1 MPGAADA
8 YEHVGA
14 CFLNECDTAPRLTAT
29 GARTVVPGLDG
40 TRRPLHDPAGLE
52 RLFKSLLAAAN
63 DDSKSLKHHK
73 DVLKRS
79 TALGALT
86 TLASVFRSTV
96 LNKQSSSRRND
107 PPDGTATREVPE
119 EARRRQLI
127 EVTIDSLA
135 EVGYVGSTLAQ
146 IAQRAGVSPGLVAH
160 YFDDKD
166 GLLEATFRTLA
177 RGIGERMR
185 ERLRRA
191 RTPRGRVQAV
201 IDTNLAPE
209 EFDQRTGTAWL
220 AFWGQVLH
228 VKGLKRVQTVYQR
241 RMLSN
246 LRHALRRLVP
256 AGEAHSLAAMIAAM
270 IDGVWLRAA
279 LSRWQEADS
288 ESARA
293 MLTDFVD
300 SRLQRSPRAAA
311 ALPAATTGE
320 AALAPARVGSPGRS
334 SFRTINPATGEVL
347 AQIAIDG
354 PAEVAAAVA
363 RASAAQKEWASLPG
377 VVRGRILRRAADIL
391 RARNLELAVLET
403 RDTGK
408 PIQETSAVDVI
419 SGADCLEYYAGLAA
433 TLAGEHL
440 DLGPQAFGYT
450 RREPLGV
457 VCGIG
462 AWNYPLQIACW
473 KAAPALACGNAM
485 IFKPAELTPLTAM
498 RLRDVLAEAGLPQG
512 VFQIVQGMADTGRL
526 LTAHPD
532 IRKVSLTG
540 EVGTGKAVMADS
552 AGSLKQVTLE
562 LGGKSPLIIFDDA
575 VLENAVAGA
584 LLGNFYS
591 AGEVCSNGTRVFV
604 QRAIKAAFLER
615 LAARVGAMRI
625 GDPMDPMTQVGTLIS
640 EDHMTKVLT
649 YIARGKAEGARLLTG
664 GHRVSSGDLAN
675 GFFVAPTV
683 FDECHDDMTIVREE
697 IFGPVMSVLEFEDEE
712 EVIARANATQFGLAA
727 GVFTNDL
734 TRAHRVIARLQAGT
748 CWINHYNVTP
758 IELPFGGV
766 KLSGL
771 GRENGRA
778 ALEHY
783 TQLKSVYV
791 AMGDVEAPY

>member
-1 MPGAADA
+1 M
-8 YEHVGA
+8 
-14 CFLNECDTAPRLTAT
+14 
-29 GARTVVPGLDG
+29 
-40 TRRPLHDPAGLE
+40 
-52 RLFKSLLAAAN
+52 
-63 DDSKSLKHHK
+63 
-73 DVLKRS
+73 
-79 TALGALT
+79 
-86 TLASVFRSTV
+86 
-96 LNKQSSSRRND
+96 NKQSSSRRNNPGRD
-107 PPDGTATREVPE
+107 GPDAAGTRDEPE
-119 EARRRQLI
+119 EARRQQLI

-160 YFDDKD
+160 YFGDKD

-177 RGIGERMR
+177 RGIGERMG

-228 VKGLKRVQTVYQR
+228 AKGLERVQTVYQR

-246 LRHALRRLVP
+246 LRHALKRLLP
-256 AGEAHSLAAMIAAM
+256 LEEARSLAAMIAAM

-279 LSRWQEADS
+279 LSRWREADS
-288 ESARA
+288 EGARA
-293 MLTDFVD
+293 MLTAFLD
-300 SRLQRSPRAAA
+300 SRLQKSARTDDEP
-311 ALPAATTGE
+311 PAATTRGIG
-320 AALAPARVGSPGRS
+320 PASARAGGSGRGF
-334 SFRTINPATGEVL
+334 FRSINPATGEVL
-347 AQIAIDG
+347 AQIGIDG

-377 VVRGRILRRAADIL
+377 VARGRILRRAADIL
-391 RARNLELAVLET
+391 RARNVELAVLET

-408 PIQETSAVDVI
+408 PIQETSAVDVL

-457 VCGIG
+457 VAGIG

-498 RLRDVLAEAGLPQG
+498 RLREVFAEAGLPEG
-512 VFQIVQGMADTGRL
+512 VFQVVQGMADTGRL
-526 LTAHPD
+526 LTTHPQ
-532 IRKVSLTG
+532 IRRVSLTG

-552 AGSLKQVTLE
+552 AASLKQVTLE
-562 LGGKSPLIIFDDA
+562 LGGKSPLIVFEDA
-575 VLENAVAGA
+575 VLENAVSGA

-604 QRAIKAAFLER
+604 HRAVKATFLER
-615 LAARVGAMRI
+615 LTARVRAMRI
-625 GDPMDPMTQVGTLIS
+625 GDPLDPATQVGALIS
-640 EDHMTKVLT
+640 EDHLSKVLT
-649 YIARGKAEGARLLTG
+649 YIARGKAEGARLVTG
-664 GHRVSSGDLAN
+664 GHRVTTGDLAN

-683 FDECHDDMTIVREE
+683 FDDCHDDMAIVREE

-712 EVIARANATQFGLAA
+712 EVIARANATEFGLAG

-748 CWINHYNVTP
+748 CWINHYNITP

-778 ALEHY
+778 AIEHY

-791 AMGDVEAPY
+791 AMGDVDSPY

>member
-1 MPGAADA
+1 
-8 YEHVGA
+8 
-14 CFLNECDTAPRLTAT
+14 
-29 GARTVVPGLDG
+29 
-40 TRRPLHDPAGLE
+40 
-52 RLFKSLLAAAN
+52 
-63 DDSKSLKHHK
+63 
-73 DVLKRS
+73 
-79 TALGALT
+79 
-86 TLASVFRSTV
+86 
-96 LNKQSSSRRND
+96 LNKQSGSRRQD
-107 PPDGTATREVPE
+107 PAEAAGAREVPE
-119 EARRRQLI
+119 EARRQQLI

-160 YFDDKD
+160 YFGDKD

-177 RGIGERMR
+177 RGIGQRVG
-185 ERLRRA
+185 ERLKLA

-228 VKGLKRVQTVYQR
+228 GKGLERVQTVYQR

-246 LRHALRRLVP
+246 LRHALKRLLP
-256 AGEAHSLAAMIAAM
+256 AEEARSLAEMIAAM

-293 MLTDFVD
+293 MLTAFVD
-300 SRLQRSPRAAA
+300 SRLQKSAPAEEPAPETATVRGHGSRSARRESPRKGWFKT
-311 ALPAATTGE
+311 L
-320 AALAPARVGSPGRS
+320 
-334 SFRTINPATGEVL
+334 NPATGEVL
-347 AQIAIDG
+347 AEIAVAG

-363 RASAAQKEWASLPG
+363 RASVAQKEWASLPG
-377 VVRGRILRRAADIL
+377 VARGRILRRAADIL
-391 RARNLELAVLET
+391 RARNSELAELET

-408 PIQETSAVDVI
+408 PIQETSAVDVL

-457 VCGIG
+457 VAGIG

-485 IFKPAELTPLTAM
+485 IFKPAELTPLTAVK
-498 RLRDVLAEAGLPQG
+498 LREVFAEAGLPEG
-512 VFQIVQGMADTGRL
+512 VFQVVQGMADTGRL
-526 LTAHPD
+526 LTAHPQ

-552 AGSLKQVTLE
+552 APSLKQVTLE
-562 LGGKSPLIIFDDA
+562 LGGKSPLIIFEDA
-575 VLENAVAGA
+575 VLENAVGGA

-604 QRAIKAAFLER
+604 HRSVKAAFLER
-615 LAARVGAMRI
+615 LAARVNAMRI
-625 GDPMDPMTQVGTLIS
+625 GDPLDPATQVGALIS
-640 EDHMTKVLT
+640 EEHMGKVLT
-649 YIARGKAEGARLLTG
+649 YIGRGKAEGARLVTG
-664 GHRVSSGDLAN
+664 GHRVTSGDLAN

-683 FDECHDDMTIVREE
+683 FDECHDDMAIVREE

-712 EVIARANATQFGLAA
+712 EVIARANATEFGLAA

-778 ALEHY
+778 AIEHY